1 MNYPTLKYS
10 KNQINKAGIRLVEFL
25 KGKGKINDRDVLMA
39 LSVLRNFRTCHTY
52 PVNTFQSTLRSKLQN
67 IDKKAI
73 VAQRIKRLPSTV
85 LKLRRFKGMQLARMQ
100 DIGGLRAVVGNLKQ
114 VYELE
119 KSYLKSKRLKHKLC
133 NHKNYIVKPKE
144 SGYRG
149 IHLVYKYNN
158 SIRQNYNG
166 LYVELQIRTRL
177 QHVWATAVETM
188 GTYLEQSLK
197 SSEGSQKWLNF
208 FSLVSS
214 AFAHIEKTTTVP
226 GYELMDSTKTYQE
239 VIKREKDLDISNK
252 LMAFNI
258 ATQHISSDKKSGV
271 YQLIA
276 LYLKDKRVSIRSYSK
291 ENIKQANK
299 DYTSLESRSTDDNPI
314 QVVLVSTGSIKNL
327 RKAYPNYFLDTREFL
342 TQLSKLK
349 SRIR

>member
-1 MNYPTLKYS
+1 MNYPTLKNS
-10 KNQINKAGIRLVEFL
+10 KNKINRAGDRLVEFL
-25 KGKGKINDRDVLMA
+25 NGKGSINDRDVMLA

-52 PVNTFQSTLRSKLQN
+52 PVNTFQSTLRSKLQK

-100 DIGGLRAVVGNLKQ
+100 DIGGLRAVVGTLKQ
-114 VYELE
+114 VHELAD
-119 KSYLKSKRLKHKLC
+119 SYMTSKRLKYKLTGD
-133 NHKNYIVKPKE
+133 KDYIAKPKE

-149 IHLVYKYNN
+149 IHLVYKYYN
-158 SIRQNYNG
+158 SIRQDYNG

-214 AFAHIEKTTTVP
+214 AFAHIEKTKPVP
-226 GYELMDSTKTYQE
+226 GYELMDSTKTYKE
-239 VIKREKDLDISNK
+239 VIRLEKDLDISNK

-258 ATQHISSDKKSGV
+258 ATKHINTDRKSGV
-271 YQLIA
+271 YHLIA
-276 LYLKDKRVSIRSYSK
+276 LYLKDKRVSINSYSR
-291 ENIKQANK
+291 ENIKKANE
-299 DYTSLESRSTDDNPI
+299 DYTSLESRSTDENPI
-314 QVVLVSTGSIKNL
+314 QVVLVSTGSIKDL

-342 TQLSKLK
+342 TQLSRLK
-349 SRIR
+349 SRLR